1 MFERIEKLQLV
12 FIIVKNAI
20 FSNRVCTMNSRPLR
34 IALDGMGSDDY
45 PFPELHGALAAAVEF
60 GYEMLIAG
68 DEALLLPALQQIDK
82 VSNAK
87 LTIVH
92 APEKIEADE
101 SPAFSSRT
109 KSKNSIAV
117 GMRLLKT
124 GEADAF
130 VSAGNTGAILANGL
144 ITLRRMPYTRR
155 PAIAVLIPIPKG
167 YFVLLDVGANSDCKA
182 GFLHQFAIM
191 GNMYA
196 KRVLGIPYP
205 KVGLLSNGEEE
216 TKGNAL
222 TREAHILLQGDQN
235 INFIGNIE
243 GKEMFTGLAD
253 VVITDGFTGN
263 VSLKLTEAVA
273 KMVTMLVKDA
283 IKSNV
288 VTKLGGLLVRN
299 AIQNTVRNLD
309 PNEHGGAPLLG
320 LNGIVVVGHG
330 RSNSLAIRN
339 AIKVAGKAVKQNLL
353 HELQVELEKQT
364 RKNTET

>member
-20 FSNRVCTMNSRPLR
+20 FSNRVYTMNSRPLR

-45 PFPELHGALAAAVEF
+45 PFPELHGALTAAVKF
-60 GYEMLIAG
+60 GYEMLITG

-87 LTIVH
+87 LSIVH

-182 GFLHQFAIM
+182 DFLHQFAIM

-222 TREAHILLQGDQN
+222 TREAHILMQGDQS

-263 VSLKLTEAVA
+263 VSLKVTESVA

-283 IKSNV
+283 IKSNII
-288 VTKLGGLLVRN
+288 TKLGGILVRD
-299 AIQNTVRNLD
+299 AIQNTVRTLD

-330 RSNSLAIRN
+330 RSNNLAIRN

-364 RKNTET
+364 KKNSET

>member
-1 MFERIEKLQLV
+1 
-12 FIIVKNAI
+12 
-20 FSNRVCTMNSRPLR
+20 MNNKPLR

-45 PFPELHGALAAAVEF
+45 PFPELNGALSAAAEF
-60 GYEMLIAG
+60 GYEILVTG

-82 VSNAK
+82 RANVK
-87 LTIVH
+87 LSIVH
-92 APEKIEADE
+92 APEKIEVGD
-101 SPAFSSRT
+101 SPAFSARS
-109 KSKNSIAV
+109 KSNNSIAT

-155 PAIAVLIPIPKG
+155 PAIAVLIPIPRG

-182 GFLHQFAIM
+182 DFLHQFAIM
-191 GNMYA
+191 GNLYA
-196 KRVLGIPYP
+196 KRVLGISHP

-216 TKGNAL
+216 TKGNKL
-222 TREAHILLQGDQN
+222 TREAHLLMQGDQT
-235 INFIGNIE
+235 INFIGNVE
-243 GKEMFTGLAD
+243 GKEMFTGIAD

-263 VSLKLTEAVA
+263 VSLKVTEAVA

-283 IKSNV
+283 IKSNIIA
-288 VTKLGGLLVRN
+288 TLGGILVRK
-299 AIQNTVRNLD
+299 AIQDTARTLD

-330 RSNSLAIRN
+330 RSNNRAIRS
-339 AIKVAGKAVKQNLL
+339 AIKVAGKAVNNNLL
-353 HELQVELEKQT
+353 YELQVELEKQT
-364 RKNTET
+364 KKNIEA